1 MKILP
6 DNPAG
11 FVMLSDVVPDIIE
24 DIRYYSTFN
33 FVGDRIDGYKKPCAL
48 VTIEAAEALKRVSDD
63 LEKFNYRL
71 KVYDAYRPQ
80 KAVDNFVKWAADLED
95 TRMKEYFYPKVDKAN
110 LFVEGYLGT
119 RSGHSR
125 GSTVDVTLYDV
136 KSGKDL
142 DMGGTFDYFGEL
154 SHSDYK
160 GELTNQQINNRKFL
174 RDVMIKH
181 GFKPLATEWWHFTL
195 KDEPYPNTYFTFD
208 NDVLH

>member
-1 MKILP
+1 
-6 DNPAG
+6 
-11 FVMLSDVVPDIIE
+11 MLSDFVPDIIE

-48 VTIEAAEALKRVSDD
+48 VTIEAAEALKRVSEDF
-63 LEKFNYRL
+63 EKFGYRL

-80 KAVDNFVKWAADLED
+80 KAVDNFVRWAADLKD
-95 TRMKEYFYPKVDKAN
+95 IRMKEYFYPKVDKKN
-110 LFVEGYLGT
+110 LFVDGYLGT

-125 GSTVDVTLYDV
+125 GSTVDVTLYNA
-136 KSGKDL
+136 KTGKDV

-154 SHSDYK
+154 SHLDYK

-174 RDVMIKH
+174 RDVMMKH

-195 KDEPYPNTYFTFD
+195 KDEPYPDTYFNFD